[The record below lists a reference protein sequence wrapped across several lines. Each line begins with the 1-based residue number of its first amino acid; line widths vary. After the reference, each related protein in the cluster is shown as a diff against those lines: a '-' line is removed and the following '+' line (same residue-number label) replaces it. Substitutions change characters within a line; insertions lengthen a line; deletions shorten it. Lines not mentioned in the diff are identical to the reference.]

1 MRGNPTRFHGTK
13 SIERKYCEN
22 INIDTINREKL
33 FTSDKIYG
41 KIYREKT
48 KILTQSIKKSF
59 LHLAKTIEKKN
70 VEKR

>member
-1 MRGNPTRFHGTK
+1 MRGNPTCFHGTK

-22 INIDTINREKL
+22 INIDTINPEL

-48 KILTQSIKKSF
+48 KILT
-59 LHLAKTIEKKN
+59 
-70 VEKR
+70 

>member
-1 MRGNPTRFHGTK
+1 MRGNPTCFHGTK

-22 INIDTINREKL
+22 INIDTINPEL